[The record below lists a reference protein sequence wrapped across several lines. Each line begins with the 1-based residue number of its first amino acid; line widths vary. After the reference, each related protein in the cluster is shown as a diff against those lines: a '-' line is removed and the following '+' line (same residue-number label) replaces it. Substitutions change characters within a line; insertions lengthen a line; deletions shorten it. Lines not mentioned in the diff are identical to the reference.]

1 MAVTVSETVANLKPL
16 EGKRVLV
23 ADRNPVTRSIMR
35 DTCYNLGA
43 ENVLFSANSQEVL
56 RSVSQRE
63 VQVILC
69 EYHLDETRDGQQLL
83 EELRTQKLIPL
94 SVIFMMITRERAY
107 RQVVSVAEFAPD
119 DYVIKPFTPE
129 QLRLRLLRA
138 NEKKRIFNQTYT
150 LIEKEQFDPAI
161 TECLQIAEAQP
172 RFIADAYRLAIDI
185 YHLQNRNNEAE
196 QLLSKVLTLKAVPW
210 ALMGLALVRHRQGRV
225 EEAEKIL
232 ESLVQT
238 KQEFLSAYDML
249 ANVKEELGKDDEAL
263 EILERAG
270 EHSTFNVKR
279 MRKAGELAVR
289 TGNVEKAE
297 AFFKRVVERVRD
309 SSMLEGNDLAN
320 LFNTLVAQGKF
331 DQAEKVA
338 ADQKRLMKGH
348 PEQEFIGKIIEYQQA
363 MQTNQRDRAD
373 EAVARLLKI
382 LDEAQNPISPRLQ
395 LQVLEASFAHNRADA
410 GIAVANRLAKTPNLD
425 KRILE
430 RVKELLDERHRRHAQ
445 QRLLPAEQIPA
456 AMSHIEK
463 TGWNPELA
471 KQIKQSIEHWE
482 REDQLSA
489 EQAERLRLVYE
500 DMANR
505 FGITAASV

>member
-1 MAVTVSETVANLKPL
+1 M
-16 EGKRVLV
+16 G
-23 ADRNPVTRSIMR
+23 
-35 DTCYNLGA
+35 
-43 ENVLFSANSQEVL
+43 
-56 RSVSQRE
+56 
-63 VQVILC
+63 
-69 EYHLDETRDGQQLL
+69 
-83 EELRTQKLIPL
+83 L
-94 SVIFMMITRERAY
+94 SVI
-107 RQVVSVAEFAPD
+107 
-119 DYVIKPFTPE
+119 
-129 QLRLRLLRA
+129 
-138 NEKKRIFNQTYT
+138 
-150 LIEKEQFDPAI
+150 
-161 TECLQIAEAQP
+161 
-172 RFIADAYRLAIDI
+172 
-185 YHLQNRNNEAE
+185 
-196 QLLSKVLTLKAVPW
+196 
-210 ALMGLALVRHRQGRV
+210 RHRQGRI

-270 EHSTFNVKR
+270 EHSTFNIKR
-279 MRKAGELAVR
+279 MRKTGELAVR

-297 AFFKRVVERVRD
+297 ALFKRVVDRVRD

-320 LFNTLVAQGKF
+320 LSNTLIAQGKF

-363 MQTNQRDRAD
+363 MQTNQRDKAD
-373 EAVARLLKI
+373 EAVARLLEI

-430 RVKELLDERHRRHAQ
+430 RVKELLDEHHRRHAE
-445 QRLLPAEQIPA
+445 QRLLPMEQLQS

-463 TGWNPELA
+463 TGWNADLA
-471 KQIKQSIEHWE
+471 KRIKHSIEHWE

-489 EQAERLRLVYE
+489 EQAERLRLIYE
-500 DMANR
+500 DMVNR
-505 FGITAASV
+505 FGITATSV